1 MGRQKHVTGPLCIF
15 RGPWLLYSQARNLWR
30 AVSSLCS
37 PPDFGTT
44 QIKKEGRLP
53 CAVRIWVRLY
63 TVQCG
68 HHPSPPSPPPAR
80 ALTWVLSASLAC
92 NARFQIFLAELASR
106 SSSRQHRV
114 QLTFLQP
121 LPILQLVK
129 GISSQMVRGD
139 GPSGRGRGGGRSWK
153 CGAEVCT
160 VCRTV
165 SAPLGRVPGIM
176 CPRPAQAPPPR
187 PALPMGA
194 AHRVIFSLP
203 YCIWPGDSTPDR
215 RLQPRQLRSQ
225 WRRQQAGV
233 SRC

>member
-1 MGRQKHVTGPLCIF
+1 MLSASGWSACTRYSAGITHLLPAPPSPGTYTGPL
-15 RGPWLLYSQARNLWR
+15 RQPR
-30 AVSSLCS
+30 
-37 PPDFGTT
+37 
-44 QIKKEGRLP
+44 
-53 CAVRIWVRLY
+53 
-63 TVQCG
+63 VQCPFPDIPG
-68 HHPSPPSPPPAR
+68 RTGFKEQQQAAQSPADLPPAAAHPAAGQR
-80 ALTWVLSASLAC
+80 HFLPDGQRRGALW
-92 NARFQIFLAELASR
+92 
-106 SSSRQHRV
+106 
-114 QLTFLQP
+114 P
-121 LPILQLVK
+121 
-129 GISSQMVRGD
+129 
-139 GPSGRGRGGGRSWK
+139 GRGGRSWK

-203 YCIWPGDSTPDR
+203 YCIWPGDSKPDR

-225 WRRQQAGV
+225 RRRQQAGV